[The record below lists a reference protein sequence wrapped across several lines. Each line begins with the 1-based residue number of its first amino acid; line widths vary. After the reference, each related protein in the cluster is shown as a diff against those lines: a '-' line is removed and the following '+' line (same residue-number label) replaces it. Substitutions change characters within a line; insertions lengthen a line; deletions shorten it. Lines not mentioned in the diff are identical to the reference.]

1 MLGTKKGEPDHQP
14 TADDACSGL
23 SMNFDLSVD
32 HLMVQEMV
40 RKFAAQEV
48 APKAAYYDRTAD
60 FPWEIVKKMAEL
72 NLLAIITPTEY
83 GGAGLDAIS
92 YSIVIEELSKACAST
107 GVIAAVHNT
116 LAQFPIIAY
125 GTPEQK
131 KKYLPRLAQ
140 GEIIGAYAL
149 SEPSSGSDAA
159 SLQTTVRREGD
170 CYILNGSKVFI
181 TNAIAADLFIVYATL
196 DKEKGAKGITAF
208 IVEKS
213 FPGFKVGRHEE
224 MMGVRASGTCEL
236 IMENCKVPLA
246 NRLGEEGDGFK
257 IALATLDCG
266 RISIG
271 AQAVGIA
278 SASLEAS
285 LKYSQERSQFGQ
297 PISHFQLIQEKLVEM
312 AVEIDAARLLV
323 YRASYLKDKGVPFG
337 KEASMAK
344 LFASRIAVK
353 AGIEAVQ
360 IFGGYGYTKDYPVE
374 RHMRDA
380 KITEI
385 YEGTS
390 EVQKMVI
397 ARKLL
402 GLK

>member
-1 MLGTKKGEPDHQP
+1 
-14 TADDACSGL
+14 
-23 SMNFDLSVD
+23 MNFDLNED

-40 RKFAAQEV
+40 QKFAAQEV
-48 APKAAYYDRTAD
+48 APKAAYYDRTTE
-60 FPWEIVKKMAEL
+60 FPWETIKKMAEL
-72 NLLAIITPTEY
+72 NLLAISTPEEY

-92 YSIVIEELSKACAST
+92 YAIVIEELSKACAST

-116 LAQFPIIAY
+116 LAQLPIY
-125 GTPEQK
+125 TWGNEEQK
-131 KKYLPRLAQ
+131 KKYLPPLAE
-140 GEIIGAYAL
+140 GKIVGAYAL
-149 SEPSSGSDAA
+149 SEASAGSDAA
-159 SLQTTVRREGD
+159 SLQTTAKRDGD
-170 CYILNGSKVFI
+170 YYILNGSKVFI
-181 TNAIAADLFIVYATL
+181 TNAIAAGLFIAYATL
-196 DKEKGAKGITAF
+196 NKEQGAKAITAF
-208 IVEKS
+208 IIEKD

-236 IMENCKVPLA
+236 VFENCKVPVA
-246 NRLGEEGDGFK
+246 NRLGEEGGGFK
-257 IALATLDCG
+257 IALATLDSG
-266 RISIG
+266 RVSIG

-278 SASLEAS
+278 SAALEAS
-285 LKYSQERSQFGQ
+285 IKYAQERHQFGQ
-297 PISHFQLIQEKLVEM
+297 PIANFQLIQEKLVQM
-312 AVEIDAARLLV
+312 AVDIDAARLLV
-323 YRASYLKDKGVPFG
+323 YKASYLKDQGKPFT

-344 LFASRIAVK
+344 LFASKIAVQ

-360 IFGGYGYTKDYPVE
+360 IFGGYGYTKEYPVE

-402 GLK
+402 GGT

>member
-1 MLGTKKGEPDHQP
+1 MLETKERSHG
-14 TADDACSGL
+14 
-23 SMNFDLSVD
+23 MNFDLNED
-32 HLMVQEMV
+32 HLMIQEMV

-48 APKAAYYDRTAD
+48 APKAAHYDRTTE
-60 FPWEIVKKMAEL
+60 FPWETIKKMAEL
-72 NLLAIITPTEY
+72 NLLAISTPQEY

-92 YSIVIEELSKACAST
+92 YAIVIEELSKACAST

-116 LAQFPIIAY
+116 LAQFPIY
-125 GTPEQK
+125 TWGTEEQK
-131 KKYLPRLAQ
+131 KKYLPLLAE
-140 GEIIGAYAL
+140 GKIVGAYAL
-149 SEPSSGSDAA
+149 SEAGAGSDAA
-159 SLQTTVRREGD
+159 SIQTTAKRDGD
-170 CYILNGSKVFI
+170 YYILNGSKVFI
-181 TNAIAADLFIVYATL
+181 TNAIAAGLFIAYATIN
-196 DKEKGAKGITAF
+196 KEQGAKGVTAF
-208 IVEKS
+208 IIEKE

-236 IMENCKVPLA
+236 IFENCKVPLA
-246 NRLGEEGDGFK
+246 NRLGEEGGGFK
-257 IALATLDCG
+257 IALATLDSG

-278 SASLEAS
+278 SAALEAS
-285 LKYSQERSQFGQ
+285 IKYSQERHQFGQ
-297 PISHFQLIQEKLVEM
+297 PISNFQLIQEKLVQM
-312 AVEIDAARLLV
+312 ALDIDAARLLV
-323 YRASYLKDKGVPFG
+323 HRASYLKDQGRPFT

-344 LFASRIAVK
+344 LFASKMAVQ
-353 AGIEAVQ
+353 AGLEAVQ
-360 IFGGYGYTKDYPVE
+360 IFGGYGYTKEYPAE

-402 GLK
+402 GGK

>member
-1 MLGTKKGEPDHQP
+1 
-14 TADDACSGL
+14 
-23 SMNFDLSVD
+23 MNFDLSED
-32 HLMVQEMV
+32 HLMIQEMV

-48 APKAAYYDRTAD
+48 APKAAYYDRTTE
-60 FPWEIVKKMAEL
+60 FPYETINKMAEL
-72 NLLAIITPTEY
+72 NLLAIQTPEKY
-83 GGAGLDAIS
+83 GGAELDSICYA
-92 YSIVIEELSKACAST
+92 IVIEELSKACAST

-116 LAQFPIIAY
+116 LVQLPIY
-125 GTPEQK
+125 SWGTEEQK
-131 KKYLPRLAQ
+131 KQYLPRLAK

-149 SEPSSGSDAA
+149 SESQAGSDAG
-159 SLQTTVRREGD
+159 SLQTTAKKEGD
-170 CYILNGSKVFI
+170 YYILNGSKVFI
-181 TNAIAADLFIVYATL
+181 TNAIAAGLFIVYATL
-196 DKEKGAKGITAF
+196 NKDQGAKGITAF
-208 IVEKS
+208 ILEKE
-213 FPGFKVGRHEE
+213 FPGFKLGRHEE

-236 IMENCKVPLA
+236 IMENCKVPSV
-246 NRLGEEGDGFK
+246 NRLGEEGSGFK
-257 IALATLDCG
+257 IALATLDSG

-278 SASLEAS
+278 QAALDAS
-285 LKYSQERSQFGQ
+285 LKYSQERIQFGQ
-297 PISHFQLIQEKLVEM
+297 PIASFQLIQEKLVQM
-312 AVEIDAARLLV
+312 ALDIDAARLLI
-323 YRASYLKDKGVPFG
+323 YRASYLKDKGVSFT

-344 LFASRIAVK
+344 LFASKMAVQ

-360 IFGGYGYTKDYPVE
+360 IFGGYGYTKEYPVE

-402 GLK
+402 GGK

>member
-1 MLGTKKGEPDHQP
+1 MLEIKERS
-14 TADDACSGL
+14 SG
-23 SMNFDLSVD
+23 MNFDLSED
-32 HLMVQEMV
+32 HLMIQEMA

-48 APKAAYYDRTAD
+48 APKAAYYDRTTE
-60 FPWEIVKKMAEL
+60 FPYETIKKMAEL
-72 NLLAIITPTEY
+72 NLLAIQTPEKY
-83 GGAGLDAIS
+83 GGAELDSICYA
-92 YSIVIEELSKACAST
+92 IVIEELSKACAST

-116 LAQFPIIAY
+116 LVQLPIY
-125 GTPEQK
+125 SWGTEEQK
-131 KKYLPRLAQ
+131 KQYLPRLAK

-149 SEPSSGSDAA
+149 SESQSGSDAG
-159 SLQTTVRREGD
+159 SLQTTAKKEGD

-181 TNAIAADLFIVYATL
+181 TNAIAAGLFIVYATL
-196 DKEKGAKGITAF
+196 NKDQGAKGITAF
-208 IVEKS
+208 ILEKEFS
-213 FPGFKVGRHEE
+213 GFKVGRHEE

-236 IMENCKVPLA
+236 IMENCKVPSA
-246 NRLGEEGDGFK
+246 NRLGEEGSGFK
-257 IALATLDCG
+257 IALATLDSG

-278 SASLEAS
+278 QAALDAS
-285 LKYSQERSQFGQ
+285 LKYSKERSQFGQ
-297 PISHFQLIQEKLVEM
+297 PIASFQLIQEKLVQM
-312 AVEIDAARLLV
+312 ALDIDAARLLI
-323 YRASYLKDKGVPFG
+323 YRASYLKDKGVPFA

-344 LFASRIAVK
+344 LFASKMAVQ

-360 IFGGYGYTKDYPVE
+360 IFGGYGYTKEYPVE

-402 GLK
+402 GGK